1 MLDLLLGVGLLVAL
15 FRGYRTGLL
24 RGALGLVVM
33 VVAILV
39 GYRAGPAGAAFVG
52 SWTGTDPL
60 AARIIGSVVVFLA
73 VLAGGTLAARRSVAI
88 LGPLRPVD
96 RIAGAVLS
104 GAWFVVVA
112 VLLLL
117 LAGATPN
124 LPARLRAL
132 VSDSH
137 AAGAVLSQG
146 NAVTPVV
153 SRVLGDR
160 LLESFVNINRLA
172 GRGQVVIEGEERV
185 AIPLET
191 SWELADGPE
200 QARVL
205 FENLNLARIEEGV
218 AAVAW
223 SAALAEVAGGHG
235 REMYE
240 DGYFSHVSP
249 VTGTVDERLE
259 ARGIPFRVVGEN
271 LALSPTVATVHEG
284 LLASSAH
291 RATML
296 DPRFTRVGVSALEGP
311 LGLMVVQ
318 VFSG

>member
-15 FRGYRTGLL
+15 VRGYRSGLL

-33 VVAILV
+33 VVAIFV

-60 AARIIGSVVVFLA
+60 AARLIGSVVVFVV
-73 VLAGGTLAARRSVAI
+73 VLAGGTLVARRSVAV

-104 GAWFVVVA
+104 GAWFIVVA

-117 LAGATPN
+117 LAGATSN
-124 LPARLRAL
+124 LPDRLRAL
-132 VSDSH
+132 VSDSR
-137 AAGAVLSQG
+137 AAGAVLSEG
-146 NAVTPVV
+146 NAVTPTV
-153 SRVLGDR
+153 SRLLGDR
-160 LLESFVNINRLA
+160 LLESFVNLNRLA

-185 AIPLET
+185 AIPLEA

-200 QARVL
+200 QARAL
-205 FENLNLARIEEGV
+205 FEDLNLARIEEGV
-218 AAVAW
+218 AALAW

-240 DGYFSHVSP
+240 DGYFSHASP

-271 LALSPTVATVHEG
+271 LALSPTAATVHEG
-284 LLASSAH
+284 LLASSPH

>member
-15 FRGYRTGLL
+15 VRGYRSGLL

-33 VVAILV
+33 VVAIFV

-60 AARIIGSVVVFLA
+60 AARLIGSVVVFVV
-73 VLAGGTLAARRSVAI
+73 VLAGGTLVARRSVAV
-88 LGPLRPVD
+88 LGPLRPLD
-96 RIAGAVLS
+96 RIAGAMLS

-124 LPARLRAL
+124 LPDRLRAL

-146 NAVTPVV
+146 NAVTPTV
-153 SRVLGDR
+153 SRLLGDR
-160 LLESFVNINRLA
+160 LLESFVNLNRLA

-185 AIPLET
+185 AIPLEA

-271 LALSPTVATVHEG
+271 LALSPTAATVHEG
-284 LLASSAH
+284 LLASSPH